1 MSSNNVRRRGKIHRQ
16 EWPKIAKRFQK
27 GESLAE
33 IARRYGC
40 TPPAIRYIIGR
51 TIGGASTSSRKNP
64 VQTWN
69 SERDRVGERVAVRAG
84 QDVLQK
90 TSATNWRLGER
101 QTHRNEIWR
110 RINSDIATFLAA
122 MDTLFV
128 QESEENYER
137 LLAATDRLL
146 WASARTRLELER
158 VLAIH
163 KVGSPRRRAS
173 G

>member
-16 EWPKIAKRFQK
+16 EWPKIAKRFQN
-27 GESLAE
+27 GESLVE
-33 IARRYGC
+33 IARSYGC

-51 TIGGASTSSRKNP
+51 GIGGGSTSSRKNP
-64 VQTWN
+64 TQTWN
-69 SERDRVGERVAVRAG
+69 SER
-84 QDVLQK
+84 DVLQK
-90 TSATNWRLGER
+90 TSATNWRSFGER
-101 QTHRNEIWR
+101 QTPRNEIWR

-137 LLAATDRLL
+137 LLTATDRLL

-158 VLAIH
+158 VLEIH
-163 KVGSPRRRAS
+163 KVESPRRRSS